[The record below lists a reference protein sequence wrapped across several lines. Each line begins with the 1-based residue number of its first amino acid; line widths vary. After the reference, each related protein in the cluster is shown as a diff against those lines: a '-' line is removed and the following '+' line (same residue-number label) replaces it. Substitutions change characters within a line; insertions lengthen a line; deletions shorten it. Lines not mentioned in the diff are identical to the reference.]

1 MSLDS
6 YGVNR
11 RLVLRKMDL
20 SYDSFDFTLE
30 RGSGAIARK
39 KLLRTWSRPGLLAAQ
54 RFITKGGN
62 NLVWQPANP
71 SNQLKGIDD
80 VLDYRVFVR
89 PRNAHDVKPRLPFV
103 ESFLA

>member
-30 RGSGAIARK
+30 RESGAIARK
-39 KLLRTWSRPGLLAAQ
+39 KTSQNLEPSRSSQ